1 MEEETALLLLL
12 LLLCEYRCSI
22 TVARAGRVEVR

>member
-1 MEEETALLLLL
+1 MEEATALLL

-22 TVARAGRVEVR
+22 TVTRAGRVEVR